1 MQRHHYVPQFY
12 LREWY
17 IPGKSAFWLYCRDDD
32 GRLLFGHKSA
42 RSVSYQNGL
51 YSIFPEILG
60 IQNSVSDELEE
71 KFFSPLDSAASLV
84 STKLLKSGPRSLSAE
99 DRLVW
104 SLFVNSLLER
114 SPTRISEI
122 KEDAKKIAAKSVNE
136 LKKRFGMPEADQR
149 RFWEKLNISAMTNN
163 AVLAGMVKWICDN
176 ETIRHFFDMAW
187 VVIRLPEGKDHFL
200 TGDTP
205 VIVNGASGGSPI
217 HVLSLSLSPSTLL
230 IMHTR
235 DEEFDEDFIQ
245 KLAVLHS
252 PLIAAQ
258 TKRYLVS
265 SRELLDDG
273 KVKYRKLSNEM
284 FSGSKTRA

>member
-1 MQRHHYVPQFY
+1 
-12 LREWY
+12 
-17 IPGKSAFWLYCRDDD
+17 
-32 GRLLFGHKSA
+32 
-42 RSVSYQNGL
+42 VSYQNGL